1 VLLLIASWGGP
12 LVAHHSFSMFEMD
25 KNVTYTGVVV
35 DYMWNNPHVHFTID
49 VKPASGIDQATV
61 GRWDVEGGSTNIMT
75 RQGWNR
81 ATLKPAIRLRWLAT
95 RCGMAP
101 RRRRPECDSAG
112 RRHRSGESGRAGVHR
127 Q

>member
-1 VLLLIASWGGP
+1 MFACHFAAVLLMIGGADGP
-12 LVAHHSFSMFEMD
+12 LVAHQSFSMFEMD

-49 VKPASGIDQATV
+49 VKPAPGGDQTTV

-81 ATLKPAIRLRWLAT
+81 ATLKP
-95 RCGMAP
+95 
-101 RRRRPECDSAG
+101 
-112 RRHRSGESGRAGVHR
+112 GEYLVGHPWAARESSSST
-127 Q
+127 